1 MHTAE
6 HLDKEELLT
15 MYVQPFN
22 Y

>member
-1 MHTAE
+1 MHKAE
-6 HLDKEELLT
+6 HLDKEELLI